1 MGYRLRLLGG
11 NESSGSAAREST
23 KMSSR
28 RLFRTASIL
37 PPPLLRGTHLCGHVR
52 LERILDR
59 VTEKQ
64 RPRGCR
70 GSANLDGLYAL
81 EVTQHLFGAGLFE
94 SGSVDVEAL
103 DNAVFDQHGKTLTAH
118 AHSAVAQI

>member
-37 PPPLLRGTHLCGHVR
+37 PPPLLSSTHLCGDVR
-52 LERILDR
+52 LERILGR
-59 VTEKQ
+59 FTEKQ
-64 RPRGCR
+64 RLRGCR
-70 GSANLDGLYAL
+70 
-81 EVTQHLFGAGLFE
+81 
-94 SGSVDVEAL
+94 
-103 DNAVFDQHGKTLTAH
+103 
-118 AHSAVAQI
+118 